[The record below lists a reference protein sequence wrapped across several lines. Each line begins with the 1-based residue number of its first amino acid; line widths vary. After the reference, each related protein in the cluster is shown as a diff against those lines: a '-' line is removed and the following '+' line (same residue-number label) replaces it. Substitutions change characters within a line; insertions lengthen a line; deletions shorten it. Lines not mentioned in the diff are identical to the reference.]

1 MYIYVHRNL
10 PLLRAI
16 PLDQTG
22 EPDVSSKTIMVAQQH
37 LEIGNDVPR
46 SIGGLPFLRN

>member
-1 MYIYVHRNL
+1 
-10 PLLRAI
+10 
-16 PLDQTG
+16 
-22 EPDVSSKTIMVAQQH
+22 MVAQQH